1 MSGGRFNYVAWGE
14 PFEESQNR
22 DDYYELLKYLAS
34 FGPKAKKIADD
45 LQKDLDNLQNIEK
58 EIYNKFQKYRE
69 LLIAAE
75 KEASG
80 DGYNNQVIDALEKV

>member
-14 PFEESQNR
+14 PVEEAQNR
-22 DDYYELLKYLAS
+22 DDYYELLKYLVS
-34 FGPKAKKIADD
+34 FGPKAKEIADE
-45 LQKDLDNLQNIEK
+45 LKKDLDTLQNVER
-58 EIYNKFQKYRE
+58 EIIAKFQKYRN

-80 DGYNNQVIDALEKV
+80 DGYSNQVLDELEKV